1 MFQSLV
7 PEFLNKDTKKSFF
20 RDFVGSRTCF
30 FFNGKKIF
38 LLDLRDLNLK
48 FLFALSVDFEREDVL
63 LGKSTIEADWERCLN
78 LITANSC

>member
-1 MFQSLV
+1 M
-7 PEFLNKDTKKSFF
+7 
-20 RDFVGSRTCF
+20 F
-30 FFNGKKIF
+30 FFILMGKKLF

-48 FLFALSVDFEREDVL
+48 FLFALSVDFERKDVL